1 MGRNAIPR
9 TQGKDFELFMLYIW
23 VEALGDAV
31 SPAAMKS
38 SALWEMFDIWKV
50 AWEKESESERLE
62 MCGVSSAL
70 GPAAETNQSGGVWA

>member
-1 MGRNAIPR
+1 MGRNTIPR
-9 TQGKDFELFMLYIW
+9 TQGKDFELCIYELKLW
-23 VEALGDAV
+23 GEAV

-62 MCGVSSAL
+62 MCVVSSAL